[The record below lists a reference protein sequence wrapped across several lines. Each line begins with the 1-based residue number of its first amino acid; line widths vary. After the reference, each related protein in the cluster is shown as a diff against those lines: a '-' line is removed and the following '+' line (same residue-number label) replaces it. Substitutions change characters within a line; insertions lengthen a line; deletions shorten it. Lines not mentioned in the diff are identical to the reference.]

1 MTTPNDHPPTDSQ
14 RAEEQLHAHRLTLL
28 SVSSGMVGVCLTGVG
43 LIGVLKSLQ
52 RTETMIDELLTV
64 AALLFLI
71 ASAIYFFL
79 LRRRRGSTQRRL
91 DHVADITFFV
101 GLALLLVACVIFT
114 MGFRVSATATP

>member
-1 MTTPNDHPPTDSQ
+1 MSHDHEPTDSQ
-14 RAEEQLHAHRLTLL
+14 RSEEQLHAHRLTLL

-64 AALLFLI
+64 AALLFLG
-71 ASAIYFFL
+71 ASAVYFFL

-91 DHVADITFFV
+91 DHVADVTFFI
-101 GLALLLVACVIFT
+101 GLALLLVACIVFT
-114 MGFRVSATATP
+114 MGFRVAASGTP